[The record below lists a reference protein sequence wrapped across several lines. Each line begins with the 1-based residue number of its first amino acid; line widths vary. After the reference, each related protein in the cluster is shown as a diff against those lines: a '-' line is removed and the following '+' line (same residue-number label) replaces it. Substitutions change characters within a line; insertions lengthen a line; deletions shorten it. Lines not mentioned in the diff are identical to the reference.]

1 MRPLLK
7 TGLVRTWRDAT
18 TLQLGLAPGRCAI
31 LSDASSAVAAAL
43 DQFDGTSTVQALIDS
58 GPLTGDVL
66 IPLLQSLADGGLL
79 EDADADTCALH
90 SLPARERERLRPD
103 LAAWSLATRAT
114 DGGLGVL
121 ARRRAAWIEIRS
133 TGRLGIACAH
143 LLAAAGIGRL
153 TFADASTITPD
164 TLAPLGLRPE
174 HLGRRASHSV
184 NDHLLELFPATRRTP
199 AMNRPPDVTVLAPA
213 DAVVDDDTIND
224 LMRRDATHLPVV
236 QRGGG
241 FVLGPFVVPGS
252 AACVRCV
259 DHAAA
264 ERDPSWPWMLTQL
277 HTPAPFRRPA
287 VIAHDTVLGTAAA
300 ALVSL
305 QVLAF
310 IDGQRPLLMD
320 AVGHL
325 APPNGVLEVH
335 AAALHPACGCGW
347 VGSVTRPGE
356 QRVRSPR
363 TMAR

>member
-7 TGLVRTWRDAT
+7 AGLVRTWRDAT

-31 LSDASSAVAAAL
+31 LSQASSAVAAAL
-43 DQFDGTSTVQALIDS
+43 DQLDGTRTVEALIDS
-58 GPLTGDVL
+58 GPLPGDLL
-66 IPLLQSLADGGLL
+66 IPLLQSLADAGLL
-79 EDADADTCALH
+79 EDADADTRALH
-90 SLPARERERLRPD
+90 SLPARERERLGPD
-103 LAAWSLATRAT
+103 LAAWSLATRAA

-133 TGRLGIACAH
+133 SSRTGIACAH

-153 TFADASTITPD
+153 TFADASIITPD
-164 TLAPLGLRPE
+164 TLAPLGLRPD
-174 HLGRRASHSV
+174 HLGRRTSHAV
-184 NDHLLELFPATRRTP
+184 NDELLELFPATHRTP
-199 AMNRPPDVTVLAPA
+199 AMNRPPDVTVLTPA
-213 DAVVDDDTIND
+213 DAVVDADTLDD
-224 LMRRDATHLPVV
+224 LMRRDAPHLPVL

-252 AACVRCV
+252 TACVRCV

-264 ERDPSWPWMLTQL
+264 ERDPAWPWQLTQL
-277 HTPAPFRRPA
+277 HTPASGRRRA

-300 ALVSL
+300 ALASL

-335 AAALHPACGCGW
+335 AATRHPACGCDW
-347 VGSVTRPGE
+347 VGSVTRPSAH
-356 QRVRSPR
+356 RARSPR